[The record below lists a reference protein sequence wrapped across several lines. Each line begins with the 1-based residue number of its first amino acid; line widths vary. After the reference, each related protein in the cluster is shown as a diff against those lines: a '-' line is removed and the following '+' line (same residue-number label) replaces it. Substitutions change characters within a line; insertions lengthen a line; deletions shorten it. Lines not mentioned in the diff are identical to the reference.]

1 MDIKVILEIIGASAA
16 LITLGV
22 AANAWREL
30 RRINRRKKAKLA
42 TMAGTGQTAAR
53 KAS

>member
-1 MDIKVILEIIGASAA
+1 MDIRLILEIIVASAA

-22 AANAWREL
+22 AAKALREL

-42 TMAGTGQTAAR
+42 TMTGAEETSAR